1 MVKEIDMK
9 LTNNNKIYFEPLS
22 HTYIGPD
29 GKILSGLTGLMAKH
43 SLSPDYS
50 HIPEKVLMAAAEKGT
65 EIHKLLQDYDEG
77 NALLNE
83 PLIEEYR
90 NAIHA
95 AGLTHVAS
103 EYLVSDNEIVATFID
118 KVYDTGI
125 PNVVDLADVK
135 TTLKVHKRSLAWQ
148 LGANVVLFERQ
159 NPGIKVRNVFCI
171 HIDKDTRKLKGLVPI
186 TPVSADEVDALLLA
200 EKEGRV
206 YIDLHEEPSAELIL
220 TDAELTAYV
229 TQQSEI
235 ARLKEQI
242 KSIENT
248 IKVLDDRVLAYMTEN
263 NLETLEGG
271 GGVFKVKKAY
281 ERATIDTARLKKI
294 QPGIYEQYKKVTTVA
309 ASLTF
314 KPNE

>member
-1 MVKEIDMK
+1 MK
-9 LTNNNKIYFEPLS
+9 LIENNQIYFEQLS

-65 EIHKLLQDYDEG
+65 AIHKLLQEYDEG

-90 NAIHA
+90 DAIRD
-95 AGLTHVAS
+95 AGLTHIAS
-103 EYLVSDNEIVATFID
+103 EYLVSDNEVVATFID

-135 TTLKVHKRSLAWQ
+135 TTIKVHKRSLAWQ

-171 HIDKDTRKLKGLVPI
+171 HIDKDERKLKGLVPI
-186 TPVSADEVDALLLA
+186 TPVSAEEVDALLLA
-200 EKEGRV
+200 EKEGRI
-206 YIDLHEEPSAELIL
+206 YIDLHEEPSAELVL
-220 TDAELTAYV
+220 TDEELTAYV
-229 TQQSEI
+229 TQASEVVK
-235 ARLKEQI
+235 LKEQI
-242 KSIENT
+242 KKIEESL
-248 IKVLDDRVLAYMTEN
+248 KGLDKRVLDYMLEN

-281 ERATIDTARLKKI
+281 ERAAIDTERLKKM
-294 QPGIYEQYKKVTTVA
+294 QPGIYEQYKKTTTVA
-309 ASLTF
+309 ASITF
-314 KPNE
+314 KPNK